1 MVVRQSEVVRKMMKD
16 LRVDVPVERED
27 RPGVPIRDSGKWTV
41 ERIHV
46 SKSHMELEQAKNAC
60 HGIRRGR
67 TTPGHYTALRW
78 GKYGD
83 VVMSDTQD
91 EINDLYDIFA
101 HATGHVLVNG
111 LGLGVVVEGLCQ
123 LPHVTHITI
132 IENSKDVL
140 ALVAGHYRTKFGD
153 RIEIIHADAFTWK
166 PPRGIRY
173 GAVWHDI
180 WPSICS
186 DHLPEMR
193 KLHRKYGRR
202 TEWQGS
208 WCRAEME
215 RQP

>member
-1 MVVRQSEVVRKMMKD
+1 
-16 LRVDVPVERED
+16 
-27 RPGVPIRDSGKWTV
+27 
-41 ERIHV
+41 
-46 SKSHMELEQAKNAC
+46 
-60 HGIRRGR
+60 
-67 TTPGHYTALRW
+67 
-78 GKYGD
+78 
-83 VVMSDTQD
+83 MSDTQD
-91 EINDLYDIFA
+91 EINDLFDIFA

-111 LGLGVVVEGLCQ
+111 LGLGVVVEGLCR

-140 ALVAGHYRTKFGD
+140 TLVADHYRGKFGD
-153 RIEIIHADAFTWK
+153 RITIIHADALTWK
-166 PPRGIRY
+166 PPRGTRY

-186 DHLPEMR
+186 DHLPEMC